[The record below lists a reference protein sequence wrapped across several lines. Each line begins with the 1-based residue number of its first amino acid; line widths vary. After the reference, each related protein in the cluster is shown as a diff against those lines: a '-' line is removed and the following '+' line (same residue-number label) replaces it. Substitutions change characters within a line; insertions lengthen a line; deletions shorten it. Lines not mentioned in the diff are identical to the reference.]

1 MRRYD
6 RIKAVVSLDAIAHNF
21 GEMKKNIAK
30 GTKIIAVIKAD
41 GYGHGAEAIARLIH
55 GYSYI
60 WGFAVATAEEALQ
73 LRAFGVTKPILILGI
88 VFEEYFPDMVEQE
101 IRLTVSEYSMAEKL
115 SEEAVRQGKT
125 VHIHIGLDTGMSR
138 IGFSDTTESVQE
150 IKKITELSNVEVE
163 GLFTH
168 FARADETDISPAE
181 KQLERYVTFER
192 LLQSTGKTFYTMITQ
207 GVGAIINII
216 FDPILIFGL
225 IGFPKMGVAG
235 AAAATVLGQIVACI
249 LAIILNHFKNHEV
262 RLNFKGFRPNGKII
276 KTIYAVGVP
285 SIIMASISSVMT
297 FGMNKILIA
306 FTSTATAVFG
316 VYFKLQSFVFMPVFG
331 LNNGMVPIV
340 AYNFGAK
347 RADRITKTVKLSIIY
362 AVGIMLI
369 GFALFMLIPESLLKI
384 FNASDNMLSIG
395 VPALRIISFNFIFA
409 GFAVICSSLF
419 QALGHGMLSLL
430 ISVLRQLV
438 VLLPLA
444 FILAQFGELNNVWL
458 AFPISEIVSFAVC
471 IIFMRYAYRKEIKP
485 LKENQ

>member
-163 GLFTH
+163 ELFTH

-192 LLQSTGKTFYTMITQ
+192 LLHESGIRIPVQHCSNSAGIIRMPKANMDAVRAGITIY
-207 GVGAIINII
+207 GIYPSDEVERDI
-216 FDPILIFGL
+216 
-225 IGFPKMGVAG
+225 
-235 AAAATVLGQIVACI
+235 
-249 LAIILNHFKNHEV
+249 V
-262 RLNFKGFRPNGKII
+262 RLC
-276 KTIYAVGVP
+276 
-285 SIIMASISSVMT
+285 
-297 FGMNKILIA
+297 
-306 FTSTATAVFG
+306 
-316 VYFKLQSFVFMPVFG
+316 
-331 LNNGMVPIV
+331 
-340 AYNFGAK
+340 
-347 RADRITKTVKLSIIY
+347 
-362 AVGIMLI
+362 
-369 GFALFMLIPESLLKI
+369 LLW
-384 FNASDNMLSIG
+384 S
-395 VPALRIISFNFIFA
+395 
-409 GFAVICSSLF
+409 
-419 QALGHGMLSLL
+419 
-430 ISVLRQLV
+430 
-438 VLLPLA
+438 
-444 FILAQFGELNNVWL
+444 
-458 AFPISEIVSFAVC
+458 
-471 IIFMRYAYRKEIKP
+471 
-485 LKENQ
+485 